1 MEGKD
6 LEYKL
11 VLVGDGGVGKSA
23 LTIQF
28 LQNYFVEQYDPTI
41 EDQYRKECI
50 INGQKIYLDILDT
63 AGQEEYRSLLKQY
76 IKYGQGFMIVFS
88 VTSKSSFEE
97 AKQFREQIFNAK
109 HKKAFPII
117 LVGNKT
123 DLKKDRVVSKA
134 DAAALAKTWKVPY
147 FETSAKDRINVDQS
161 FYGLVKE
168 IHCYKIMSDNVGGD
182 SVVPFKDDPTGKD
195 CSIM

>member
-1 MEGKD
+1 MDGKEV
-6 LEYKL
+6 EYKL

-63 AGQEEYRSLLKQY
+63 AGQEESLLKQY
-76 IKYGQGFMIVFS
+76 IKYGQGFLIVFS

-97 AKQFREQIFNAK
+97 AKKFYDQIISSK
-109 HKKAFPII
+109 HKKTFPIV

-123 DLKKDRVVSKA
+123 DLKKDRVVQNS
-134 DAAALAKTWKVPY
+134 AAASLAKSWRVPY
-147 FETSAKDRINVDQS
+147 FETSAKDRINVDQC

-168 IHCYKIMSDNVGGD
+168 IHCYNIMEDKVCIGQPD
-182 SVVPFKDDPTGKD
+182 SIEIKNDGSNKD
-195 CSIM
+195 CLLM